1 MVFGLDEMIFKG
13 TELVLA
19 FRCELISSDF
29 HGGRVEET
37 SNLCLTISLSTERRV
52 LFDLHM

>member
-1 MVFGLDEMIFKG
+1 MIFKG